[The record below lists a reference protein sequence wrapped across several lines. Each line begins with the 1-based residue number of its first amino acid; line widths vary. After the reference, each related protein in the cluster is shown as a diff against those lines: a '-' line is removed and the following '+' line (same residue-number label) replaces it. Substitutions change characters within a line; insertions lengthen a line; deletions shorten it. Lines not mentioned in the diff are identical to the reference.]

1 MRLQL
6 QTPQELWPE
15 RLGVRKILVETSQGL
30 LGILPRHMDCLVP
43 IYPGILTVEGEQ
55 MEHLAVDRGI
65 LVKRGRQVV
74 LSARELVAG
83 ELATLTAR
91 VQSQR
96 EQRLRNEA
104 ASRSTQTQLESG
116 FVRRLLELRQL

>member
-15 RLGVRKILVETSQGL
+15 RLGVRKILVETSLGL

-43 IYPGILTVEGEQ
+43 IYPGILTVEGDQ

-116 FVRRLLELRQL
+116 FVRRFLELRQL

>member
-6 QTPQELWPE
+6 QTPQEQWPE

-43 IYPGILTVEGEQ
+43 VYPGILTVEGDEI
-55 MEHLAVDRGI
+55 EHLAVDRGI
-65 LVKRGRQVV
+65 LVKRGRRVV

-91 VQSQR
+91 LQSQR
-96 EQRLRNEA
+96 ELRLLREA
-104 ASRSTQTQLESG
+104 ASRSAQTRLETG
-116 FVRRLLELRQL
+116 FVRRFLELRQP

>member
-6 QTPQELWPE
+6 QTPQEQWPE

-30 LGILPRHMDCLVP
+30 LGILPRYMDCLVP
-43 IYPGILTVEGEQ
+43 IYPGILTLEGDEI
-55 MEHLAVDRGI
+55 EHLAVDRGI
-65 LVKRGRQVV
+65 LVKRGRRVV

-83 ELATLTAR
+83 ELVTLTAR

-116 FVRRLLELRQL
+116 FVRRFLELRQL